1 MLRFGYPY
9 RTRLVIVYASVSI
22 EQAKLGERIL
32 LLVVLHSHELLL
44 DFLHVLHALA
54 CLFLDIVR
62 KVLTASKVDDPEGRC
77 VERSGRRRTMKGSWL
92 HEKVADSERALEH
105 ILLVHPKK

>member
-9 RTRLVIVYASVSI
+9 RTRLVIVDASVSI

-32 LLVVLHSHELLL
+32 LLVVLYPHKLLL
-44 DFLHVLHALA
+44 DLLSIHFALA
-54 CLFLDIVR
+54 RLFLDVVG

-77 VERSGRRRTMKGSWL
+77 VQRTGRGRTMKGSWL
-92 HEKVADSERALEH
+92 YEKVAGSERALEH